1 MTSSNIKIISH
12 SVASVMMKHL
22 VKIVWAHTGG
32 GGSEV
37 DWFSAILGI
46 MKSYTSQYFEFK
58 HWLLIQNA
66 HLVHIFCY
74 SKRSVDQI
82 MT

>member
-1 MTSSNIKIISH
+1 MKIISH
-12 SVASVMMKHL
+12 SVASVMKRHL
-22 VKIVWAHTGG
+22 VKIVGHILWAV
-32 GGSEV
+32 SEV

-46 MKSYTSQYFEFK
+46 MKSYISQYLEFK

-74 SKRSVDQI
+74 SKKSVDQI
-82 MT
+82 MK